1 VGMLSLPRI
10 RSIRS
15 NSRRGGAA
23 QGCLIALAVLIVLL
37 IGVGI
42 FVYFNWKGWMAS
54 GIRTVSDQMV
64 AQSSLVQA
72 DKDKITQK
80 IDSLMKDFED
90 GKITLEQIGKVAED
104 LAAGPLIP
112 LASVKAVETEY
123 FPVAQFTPEEADAA
137 KRALERCARGIAEK
151 KISHTKINDIL
162 ATVSTTQPNGQF
174 QLKPKDQVSKD
185 DVRKL
190 IENAKAEADAAAVPD
205 ESFTVDIA
213 AEVCDSI
220 DRALGTPTP

>member
-1 VGMLSLPRI
+1 MGMLSLPRI

-37 IGVGI
+37 IGLGI
-42 FVYFNWKGWMAS
+42 FVYLNWKGWVGSSVRA
-54 GIRTVSDQMV
+54 VSDQMI

-80 IDSLMKDFED
+80 IDGLMKDFED
-90 GKITLEQIGKVAED
+90 GKISLEQLGKVFESVAD
-104 LAAGPLIP
+104 GPLIP
-112 LASVKAVETEY
+112 LASVRAVETEY

-137 KRALERCARGIAEK
+137 KRALERCARGITEK
-151 KISHTKINDIL
+151 TISHTKINDIL
-162 ATVSTTQPNGQF
+162 ATVSVTQPNGQF
-174 QLKPKDQVSKD
+174 QLKPKEQVSKD

-190 IENAKAEADAAAVPD
+190 VENAKAEADAAAVPD
-205 ESFTVDIA
+205 EAFTVDIA